1 MSTVPNHVVLGTPI
15 APPFADGL
23 ELAVVGMGCFW
34 GAERL
39 FWQMSGAQ
47 TTAVGYSGGHTPSP
61 TYKRSEEHT
70 SELQSH

>member
-23 ELAVVGMGCFW
+23 ELAVIGMGCFW

-39 FWQMSGAQ
+39 FWNMPGVH
-47 TTAVGYSGGHTPSP
+47 TTAVGYAEIGRAHV
-61 TYKRSEEHT
+61 
-70 SELQSH
+70 